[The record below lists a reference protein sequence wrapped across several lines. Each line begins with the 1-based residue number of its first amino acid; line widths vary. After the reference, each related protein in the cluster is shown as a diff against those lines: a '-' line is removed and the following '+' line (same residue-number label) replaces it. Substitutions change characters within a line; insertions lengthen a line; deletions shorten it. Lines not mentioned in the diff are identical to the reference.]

1 MKKQTLF
8 TYFTGAL
15 LCACAI
21 LSCQK
26 ELPQN
31 EEISNEVKPSEE
43 MSPVIGET
51 VMFSAGMEDTKTYI
65 SSPEAS
71 GAFRPRWHASDYIM
85 VNGVKSSQ
93 HHLTR

>member
-1 MKKQTLF
+1 MKKQTHF

-85 VNGVKSSQ
+85 VNGV
-93 HHLTR
+93 